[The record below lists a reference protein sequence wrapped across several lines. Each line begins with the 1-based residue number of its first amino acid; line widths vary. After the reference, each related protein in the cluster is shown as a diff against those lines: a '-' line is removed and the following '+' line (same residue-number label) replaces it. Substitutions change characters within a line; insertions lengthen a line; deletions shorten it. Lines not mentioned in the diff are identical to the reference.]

1 MMNLLRIPLL
11 TLIVAASCALAQSS
25 LGNAR
30 AYGMG
35 GAYLMQAA
43 GVEAVRWNPANL
55 GLRDTPE
62 ASLLFAAFG
71 IGVSNNAF
79 NQTDYNLYNGAKLSA
94 ADKAAIMQ
102 RLPASG
108 WNFNAST
115 SLEVLGV
122 SYRNF
127 AFMFGVEAASEA
139 NLPRD
144 VVDLFLNGN
153 ALNRSYDFAG
163 AQGSGFAL
171 ACVGVSY
178 GHALRLPR
186 KSVQFAVGGT
196 VKYLHG
202 LGFIEMTQAGGYAL
216 TAVSGISGEAQAQA
230 RLASGGNGLG
240 IDLGASAIVRRQ
252 WRLGLTVHNAF
263 ATMTWQRNV
272 RRYEYRAQADSLTL
286 VAVED
291 NENAVFGNA
300 SQKKGGAGFSISLPP
315 VLHLGASCDFNGV
328 IASADFVQGLRRAY
342 GVSSKPELRAG
353 VEMNVVP
360 ALSTRA
366 GVRVGGPH
374 KLGASIGFG
383 LHAGTFNFDLAAGA
397 LGGVVP
403 LLGKGVGVALS
414 VKVVK

>member
-1 MMNLLRIPLL
+1 MNLFRIQLL
-11 TLIVAASCALAQSS
+11 TLIVAASCALAQSH

-30 AYGMG
+30 AFGMG
-35 GAYLMQAA
+35 GAYLTQAP

-71 IGVSNNAF
+71 FGVSNNAF

-94 ADKAAIMQ
+94 ADKVAIMQ

-115 SLEVLGV
+115 SFDVLGA

-127 AFMFGVEAASEA
+127 AFMLGIEAASEA

-144 VVDLFLNGN
+144 VVDLVLNGN

-171 ACVGVSY
+171 ASLGVAY
-178 GHALRLPR
+178 GHALKLPR
-186 KSVQFAVGGT
+186 KSVQLAIGGT

-202 LGFIEMTQAGGYAL
+202 LGLIEMTEANGYAL
-216 TAVSGISGEAQAQA
+216 TTPAGISGEAKAQA
-230 RLASGGNGLG
+230 RRAAGGSGFG

-252 WRLGLTVHNAF
+252 WRLGLAVHNAF
-263 ATMTWQRNV
+263 AMMTWQRNV
-272 RRYEYRAQADSLTL
+272 RRYEYRAHADSLTL

-300 SQKKGGAGFSISLPP
+300 SEKKGGASFSISLPA
-315 VLHLGASCDFNGV
+315 VLRLGVSRDFNGV

-353 VEMNVVP
+353 AELNVVP

-366 GVRVGGPH
+366 GVRIGGPH
-374 KLGASIGFG
+374 KLGSSLGLG
-383 LHAGTFNFDLAAGA
+383 LHAGAFNFDLAAGA

-414 VKVVK
+414 VRVVR